1 MANAATQQAVLLME
15 PPHAMQWVLG
25 ARNRQ
30 RIARHAVVPIA
41 PKWIGGQVN
50 LPHVQVG
57 RVLQN
62 QSQSPS
68 QSPIQSLSQ
77 SLNQSQSLSTNQKQS
92 QSVLLRQCHATLENH
107 NAAMLVHAPCMEL
120 HHATQQ
126 ALGVLSRREIV
137 RGAGALYVQVF
148 RCSLPGER
156 RSKAFYARES
166 TSDSRYCKPTGLI
179 RVLGGGMWKKRN
191 YEQCRILLCSTREH
205 QVSVLDF
212 STAL

>member
-1 MANAATQQAVLLME
+1 MGME
-15 PPHAMQWVLG
+15 PPRAIQWVLG

-30 RIARHAVVPIA
+30 RIARRAVVPIA

-50 LPHVQVG
+50 LQHVQVG
-57 RVLQN
+57 RALQN
-62 QSQSPS
+62 QN

-77 SLNQSQSLSTNQKQS
+77 SLNQNQSLSTNQKQS

-137 RGAGALYVQVF
+137 KGAGALYVQLF

-156 RSKAFYARES
+156 RSKAFYAREGS
-166 TSDSRYCKPTGLI
+166 WDSRYCKPTGLV
-179 RVLGGGMWKKRN
+179 RDLGGGVSKKRN
-191 YEQCRILLCSTREH
+191 YEPCRILLCSTREH
-205 QVSVLDF
+205 QVSVLDL